1 MAETDATNPPDR
13 GSVETAPTSA
23 STPLPYR
30 WGYFQG
36 AIIIPISLLTFIGS
50 IADLV
55 RLHTQPWTVSA
66 ISLLMALLG
75 LPLGVGLLKRRWYA
89 LTLLYVMLWLSV
101 LLVAVK
107 LPIAIGHFTDAGDI
121 GSALPE
127 AELLLIWLLSTVYYR
142 KRQMQFS

>member
-1 MAETDATNPPDR
+1 M
-13 GSVETAPTSA
+13 
-23 STPLPYR
+23 
-30 WGYFQG
+30 
-36 AIIIPISLLTFIGS
+36 
-50 IADLV
+50 
-55 RLHTQPWTVSA
+55 SA
-66 ISLLMALLG
+66 ISLLMAFLG

-127 AELLLIWLLSTVYYR
+127 AELLLIWLLSSVYYR

>member
-1 MAETDATNPPDR
+1 MAETYATNPPDR
-13 GSVETAPTSA
+13 GSAETAATSA
-23 STPLPYR
+23 ATPLPYR

-36 AIIIPISLLTFIGS
+36 AVIIPISLLTLIGS

-55 RLHTQPWTVSA
+55 RLHTKPWPVSA
-66 ISLLMALLG
+66 SWLLMALLG
-75 LPLGVGLLKRRWYA
+75 LPLGVGLLKKRWYA

-101 LLVAVK
+101 LLVVVK
-107 LPIAIGHFTDAGDI
+107 LPVAIGHFTDAGDI

-142 KRQMQFS
+142 KRQMQFG

>member
-1 MAETDATNPPDR
+1 M
-13 GSVETAPTSA
+13 
-23 STPLPYR
+23 
-30 WGYFQG
+30 
-36 AIIIPISLLTFIGS
+36 LTFIGS

-55 RLHTQPWTVSA
+55 RLHTESWTASA
-66 ISLLMALLG
+66 IALLMALLG

-89 LTLLYVMLWLSV
+89 LTLLYVMLWLSM

-121 GSALPE
+121 SNALPE
-127 AELLLIWLLSTVYYR
+127 AELLLVWLLSTVYYR